1 MRYVVW
7 GITGTIGVF
16 MLIGGLIEQ
25 SVGWWIAGA
34 VVFFGGFALGNYL
47 EDPPTKRRL

>member
-7 GITGTIGVF
+7 GITGTIGAV

-34 VVFFGGFALGNYL
+34 IVFFAGFGLGNYL
-47 EDPPTKRRL
+47 DEPAKKRTL